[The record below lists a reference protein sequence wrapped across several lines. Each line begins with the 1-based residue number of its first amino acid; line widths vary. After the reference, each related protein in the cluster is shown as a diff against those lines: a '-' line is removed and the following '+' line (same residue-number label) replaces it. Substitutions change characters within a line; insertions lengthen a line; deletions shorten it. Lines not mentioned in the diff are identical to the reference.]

1 MPIYSYECVKCGHK
15 ADEYMKMSS
24 IPVMTCPKCREATY
38 EKRVVLPHTD
48 LIDFAQPVE
57 MHSIGCTNMRQIRE
71 MQEAGV
77 PCSDDPRDPLF
88 GTPVARN
95 RHEKKKALKVAGF
108 VEAN

>member
-1 MPIYSYECVKCGHK
+1 MPLFDMQCPNGHVEKDVYLKVRDENSVCCPTCGQS
-15 ADEYMKMSS
+15 M
-24 IPVMTCPKCREATY
+24 
-38 EKRVVLPHTD
+38 EKLPSLIHTD
-48 LIDFAQPVE
+48 LQDFHTPIE

-95 RHEKKKALKVAGF
+95 RSEKKKALKVAGF
-108 VEAN
+108 VETN